1 MVRTGKRRIKA
12 SINASERIPFARL
25 VETRPIASLKPY
37 ARNPRTHSNK
47 QIRQIAVSIR
57 VFGFNNPVLIDRND
71 EIIAGHGRVEA
82 AKLLGLESVPTI
94 RLEHLSEA
102 EKRAYILADNKLAEK
117 AGWDREILAIEL
129 QNLIEMET
137 EFSITA
143 TGFEIAEIDG
153 LMKILDEDEAAETE
167 EPSPDLDPEAPVVSS
182 LGDLWR
188 LGQHRL
194 LCGDA
199 RDPLAYARLLKGE
212 KARLII
218 TDPPYNVPIL
228 GHVCGLGQVKHDD
241 FVMASGEMTEAGVH
255 HLPRHRLHQSRR
267 VQPRRL
273 DPLHQHGLAPP
284 L

>member
-1 MVRTGKRRIKA
+1 M
-12 SINASERIPFARL
+12 PLARL
-25 VETRPIASLKPY
+25 AVETRPIASLKPY

-47 QIRQIAVSIR
+47 QISQIAESIR

-117 AGWDREILAIEL
+117 AGWEREILAIEL

-137 EFSITA
+137 EFSITT

-153 LMKILDEDEAAETE
+153 LMEVLDEDEAAEME
-167 EPSPDLDPEAPVVSS
+167 EPPDVDPEAPVVSP

-188 LGQHRL
+188 LGHHRL

-199 RDPLAYARLLKGE
+199 RDPLAYRRIFEGE
-212 KARLII
+212 KARLVI
-218 TDPPYNVPIL
+218 TDPPYNVP
-228 GHVCGLGQVKHDD
+228 V
-241 FVMASGEMTEAGVH
+241 
-255 HLPRHRLHQSRR
+255 
-267 VQPRRL
+267 
-273 DPLHQHGLAPP
+273 
-284 L
+284 